1 MLKKKTKQAYC
12 KKNFETNGNNIR
24 NTWKGIIC
32 LICLKTVTS
41 SVPTVISL
49 DSSDTITNPYN
60 IANIFNNYFG
70 SITETIRKAYQKDYQ
85 TILGMK
91 SALKYFCILSMKKI

>member
-70 SITETIRKAYQKDYQ
+70 SIAETI
-85 TILGMK
+85 K
-91 SALKYFCILSMKKI
+91 SGY